1 MFFVVH
7 ILFLILINWKLS
19 KRIVPVFHSIAIHII
34 ECNGSRT
41 YRQNNRKRFIA
52 VNVKHLNCVAV
63 IYFKLCYLLLIHRN
77 KCSLIISFYGVLGNS
92 SLNPRKVS
100 TPTEKVSKGKT
111 RTVDID
117 GKRMV
122 TQILRVRN
130 ICSHRAG
137 NASIDRPIILNLL
150 RRTNICL
157 QLR

>member
-1 MFFVVH
+1 MGVLSPPSFWAEKKAGD
-7 ILFLILINWKLS
+7 LFQISCSVCRYVGGGYLIVKVRGKLTDVKLTNWKLS

-92 SLNPRKVS
+92 SLNPRKGFH
-100 TPTEKVSKGKT
+100 PHGK
-111 RTVDID
+111 
-117 GKRMV
+117 KYPKE
-122 TQILRVRN
+122 
-130 ICSHRAG
+130 
-137 NASIDRPIILNLL
+137 RPGRL
-150 RRTNICL
+150 T
-157 QLR
+157 